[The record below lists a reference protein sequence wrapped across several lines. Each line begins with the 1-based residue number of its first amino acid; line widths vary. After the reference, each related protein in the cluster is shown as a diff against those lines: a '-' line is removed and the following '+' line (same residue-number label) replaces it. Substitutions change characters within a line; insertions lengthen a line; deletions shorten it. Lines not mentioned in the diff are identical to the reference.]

1 MRHQKHGRT
10 LGRHSDHR
18 KAMWSNMVCSLIVHE
33 RVKTTDAKA
42 KELKRI
48 AERAINWS
56 ASLGDVLTKDRDK
69 LDTEDRARIV
79 HAMRMARRVVKQHD
93 ALSKLFDEV
102 GPRFIGRQGGFTRV
116 LKLGHRHGDAA
127 PVSLVELV
135 ERGAAEAKAEA
146 PKAAPK
152 AKAKA
157 KAEAPAEAAAPA
169 APKKKRAPKKDAA
182 E

>member
-10 LGRHSDHR
+10 LGRTSDHR

-33 RVKTTDAKA
+33 RVQTTDPKA
-42 KELKRI
+42 KELRRR

-56 ASLGDVLTKDRDK
+56 ASLGDILTKDREK
-69 LDTEDRARIV
+69 LDADDRARLV
-79 HAMRMARRVVKQHD
+79 HAMRMAGRVVKQPE
-93 ALSKLFDEV
+93 ALAKLFDEV
-102 GPRFIGRQGGFTRV
+102 GPRFIGRPGGFTRV

-135 ERGAAEAKAEA
+135 ERGAEDSAEKADKGEA
-146 PKAAPK
+146 AGKGKKAA
-152 AKAKA
+152 
-157 KAEAPAEAAAPA
+157 
-169 APKKKRAPKKDAA
+169 AA